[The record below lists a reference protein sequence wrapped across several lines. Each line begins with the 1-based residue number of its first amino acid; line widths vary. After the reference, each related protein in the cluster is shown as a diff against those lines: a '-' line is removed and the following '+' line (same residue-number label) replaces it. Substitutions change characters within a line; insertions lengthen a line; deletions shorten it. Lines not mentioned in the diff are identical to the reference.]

1 MIGMNLKALR
11 KAKGYSQE
19 EVAEKINVSRQSVA
33 KWENEE
39 SIPDVIK
46 CSELANLY
54 EISLDEL
61 VHDKISVEEE
71 STNSED
77 GKYVFGIVK
86 VGERGQIV
94 IPKHARDVFDIKP
107 GDKLLVV
114 GDIKR
119 GLGIGKVS
127 RSIASD
133 FVFGNEVLFMLAIKT
148 ENLTKKYKD
157 KVAVNSINLSI
168 NKGEIYGLLG
178 VNGAGKSTTIK
189 MLSCLIKPTSGD
201 AVLNGYSIVNDSE
214 DVKRIINVSP
224 QETAVAPNLT
234 VRENLE
240 LIAEIYGF
248 EKETAVQKAQ
258 NMIDDFELAEVAKSK
273 AKTLSG
279 GWQRRL
285 SIAMALI
292 SDPEIL
298 FLDEPTL
305 GLDVLA
311 RRELWNKI
319 SALKGKI
326 TVILTTHYLEEA
338 ESLSDRIGIM
348 VKGNLVAE
356 GTADELKNSVNATSF
371 EDAFVKIAE
380 EGK

>member
-1 MIGMNLKALR
+1 
-11 KAKGYSQE
+11 
-19 EVAEKINVSRQSVA
+19 
-33 KWENEE
+33 
-39 SIPDVIK
+39 
-46 CSELANLY
+46 
-54 EISLDEL
+54 
-61 VHDKISVEEE
+61 
-71 STNSED
+71 
-77 GKYVFGIVK
+77 
-86 VGERGQIV
+86 
-94 IPKHARDVFDIKP
+94 
-107 GDKLLVV
+107 
-114 GDIKR
+114 
-119 GLGIGKVS
+119 
-127 RSIASD
+127 
-133 FVFGNEVLFMLAIKT
+133 MLAIKT

-157 KVAVNSINLSI
+157 KIAVNSINLSI
-168 NKGEIYGLLG
+168 NGGEMYALLG

-201 AVLNGYSIVNDSE
+201 ALLNGNSIVSDSE
-214 DVKRIINVSP
+214 KVKRIINVSP

-240 LIAEIYGF
+240 LMARIYGF
-248 EKETAVQKAQ
+248 GNEDAVSKAQ
-258 NMIDDFELAEVAKSK
+258 KMIEDFELSDIAKSK

-319 SALKGKI
+319 GSLKGKI
-326 TVILTTHYLEEA
+326 TIILTTHYLEEA

-348 VKGNLVAE
+348 VKGNLIAE
-356 GTADELKNSVNATSF
+356 GTAEELKQSVNANTF